1 MHGILRIIK
10 PRKQVHIWSIP
21 ILCQCGSW
29 EVTEGYWVQQSLALH
44 TLQSKYWLVRRCE
57 CR

>member
-1 MHGILRIIK
+1 MRGILRIIK
-10 PRKQVHIWSIP
+10 PRNQVRIQSIP
-21 ILCQCGSW
+21 ILCQYGSW
-29 EVTEGYWVQQSLALH
+29 EVTEGYWVQQSLVSH